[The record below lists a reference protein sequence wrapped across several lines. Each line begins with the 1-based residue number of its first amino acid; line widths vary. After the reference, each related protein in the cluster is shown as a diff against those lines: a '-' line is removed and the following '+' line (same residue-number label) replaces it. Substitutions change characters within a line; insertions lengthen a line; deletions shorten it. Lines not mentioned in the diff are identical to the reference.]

1 MSAPSGGNDTLTRAL
16 DATARAA
23 LLFAGLSLVV
33 MAAVEF
39 WQVFARYV
47 INDSP
52 SWTEPVALFFMKCAM
67 MFGAAAGVRG
77 EAHFGFF
84 ILVQQA
90 GSTGQRL
97 LKALAQLVVL
107 GTGLVLAA
115 WGCVLMR
122 DGWDIPMAGV
132 ALPEGLGYLPVAL
145 GGALIALFA
154 AGSLAG
160 RVTAADHG
168 G

>member
-1 MSAPSGGNDTLTRAL
+1 MSARATGRDPIARAL

-47 INDSP
+47 MNNSP
-52 SWTEPVALFFMKCAM
+52 SWTEPVALMFMKCAM
-67 MFGAAAGVRG
+67 MFGAAAGVRM

-84 ILVQQA
+84 ILVEQA
-90 GSTGQRL
+90 GPAAKRL
-97 LKALAQLVVL
+97 LKAFARLVVL

-115 WGCVLMR
+115 WGFVLMR

-132 ALPEGLGYLPVAL
+132 PLPEGLGYLPLAL

-154 AGSLAG
+154 AGSHAG
-160 RVTAADHG
+160 RDADAERED
-168 G
+168 

>member
-1 MSAPSGGNDTLTRAL
+1 MTAGARGGDPVTRAL

-47 INDSP
+47 MNDSP

-90 GSTGQRL
+90 GSAAQLL
-97 LKALAQLVVL
+97 LKAFARLVVL

-115 WGCVLMR
+115 WGIVLMR
-122 DGWDIPMAGV
+122 DSWDIPMAGV
-132 ALPEGLGYLPVAL
+132 PLPEGLGYLPVAL

-160 RVTAADHG
+160 RAADAEREG
-168 G
+168 